1 MDRPI
6 HDRLSINAYEKS
18 MQERGRDQDI
28 ATEESL
34 ATILEGDMINDRDG
48 PLEEGTP
55 AISIHLPNV
64 EVIVPE
70 VTMDIQRG

>member
-18 MQERGRDQDI
+18 MQERGRDQDM

-34 ATILEGDMINDRDG
+34 ATILEREMINDGDG
-48 PLEEGTP
+48 PLEEETLGV
-55 AISIHLPNV
+55 AIHLPLLLD
-64 EVIVPE
+64 EASY
-70 VTMDIQRG
+70 